1 MRTTLN
7 LFVILAA
14 FAAGPAAAQK
24 PAAESATVKGS
35 TPGKAAVADVV
46 KISARVESVDVM
58 NRLLVLKGPRGNVF
72 DLAVGPE
79 VKNFD
84 QIRAGDYLVVR
95 YVQALTMELKK
106 GGAGIRSRTEGERSA
121 AAAPGER
128 PAAGAARR
136 VTVVAD
142 VTAVNKKQQTVTLRG
157 PKRTVEL
164 KVRDP
169 EQFKLIKV
177 GDQIEATYTE
187 AAAIS
192 IEPAPKPAA
201 AKK

>member
-1 MRTTLN
+1 MMRN
-7 LFVILAA
+7 LSGLSVLIFALAA
-14 FAAGPAAAQK
+14 ALPAAAQQ
-24 PAAESATVKGS
+24 PAAASAVAK
-35 TPGKAAVADVV
+35 TPGKAAAANVV
-46 KISARVESVDVM
+46 RVSALVEAIDAANRV
-58 NRLLVLKGPRGNVF
+58 LTLKGPRGNVF
-72 DLAVGPE
+72 DLAAGPE

-84 QIRAGDYLVVR
+84 QIRVGDYLVVR
-95 YVQALTMELKK
+95 YAQALTLELKK
-106 GGAGIRSRTEGERSA
+106 GGGGIRSRTEGERSA
-121 AAAPGER
+121 VAEPGER

-169 EQFKLIKV
+169 AQFKLIKV
-177 GDQIEATYTE
+177 GDQVEATYTE

-192 IEPAPKPAA
+192 IEPAPKKPAA
-201 AKK
+201 AK

>member
-1 MRTTLN
+1 MRILKG
-7 LFVILAA
+7 LSILVFALAA
-14 FAAGPAAAQK
+14 AAPAAAQK
-24 PAAESATVKGS
+24 PVAESATAKGS
-35 TPGKAAVADVV
+35 APGQAAA
-46 KISARVESVDVM
+46 ARVTKVSASVEAIDAA
-58 NRLLVLKGPRGNVF
+58 NRVLTLKGPRGGVF

-84 QIRAGDYLVVR
+84 QIRVGDHLVVR
-95 YVQALTMELKK
+95 YLQALTLELKK
-106 GGAGIRSRTEGERSA
+106 GGGGIRSRSDAEGSA
-121 AAAPGER
+121 TAQPGER

-169 EQFKLIKV
+169 EQLKLIKV
-177 GDQIEATYTE
+177 GDQVEAVYTE

-201 AKK
+201 K